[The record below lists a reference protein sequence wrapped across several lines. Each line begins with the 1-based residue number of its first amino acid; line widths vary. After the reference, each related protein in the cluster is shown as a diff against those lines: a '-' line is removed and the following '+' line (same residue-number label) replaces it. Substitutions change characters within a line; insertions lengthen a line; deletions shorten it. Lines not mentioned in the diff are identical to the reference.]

1 MWKAWEPVDH
11 GRNDWNGVDVTS
23 IERRVR
29 ASAARSLVPIVG
41 LSPATALNYQ
51 RCRGGQQTIFIFDR
65 PDSKYGQERFSH
77 DANGP
82 IVPIKL
88 HNYASCVHAA
98 AISPLTAYDTASQ
111 INTATDTGHKHTH

>member
-1 MWKAWEPVDH
+1 M
-11 GRNDWNGVDVTS
+11 TS

-41 LSPATALNYQ
+41 PSSATALNQ
-51 RCRGGQQTIFIFDR
+51 RCRGGQQTNFIFDR
-65 PDSKYGQERFSH
+65 PDSKYGRERFSH
-77 DANGP
+77 DASGP
-82 IVPIKL
+82 IVPIKF

-111 INTATDTGHKHTH
+111 INTATDTGHKHIH